1 MMVRTSFQARIA
13 IVLILLPLVVI
24 GALYFAVQAATNA
37 SIRTQAREQ
46 LEVGTSVFGQ
56 LLDTH
61 ARQLRDAVQVLTS
74 DFGFREA
81 VASGDE
87 ATIRSALFNHGAR
100 INAGVVMMF
109 DMDGKLTASTS
120 APPSVAQ
127 TEQINRQ
134 LNRQGQSI
142 LMPFDGQIYLLVQ
155 ATINAPLPI
164 ARLVTGFAIDD
175 RFAHELNQL
184 THLELSII
192 GSMDG
197 QPDVFVSTLQDLH
210 KITFDG
216 DSGEVMHG
224 DEPFLVQRLVL
235 GSGDGFR
242 VQALLQR
249 SLEQAR
255 GSVVALNKQILL
267 IAVAALVAS
276 LMGALLLAR
285 SLSRPIRHLAGAA
298 ERVGQG
304 DYEVPLALDRGDE
317 LGNLAKAFQSM
328 QQGIAERERQLAHN
342 ALHDPMTGLP
352 NRNLALERLSS
363 AIMADRHIALLYV
376 GIGNFRTVTES
387 CEAGGGDRVMQ
398 QLANRL
404 QMALRPSDSLARLHG
419 DEFVLLLDGADV
431 DSAVATADR
440 VQQLSMKPFRID
452 NVDIALDCHIGI
464 AGYPSDGV
472 TPEELLRR
480 AGIAM
485 QDAGQLP
492 GRIQVYESGR
502 DAVQQRQVQLIRD
515 LRHAA
520 QREELLL
527 HYQPKLDVR
536 NPSRL
541 QAEGL
546 LRWQHPQ
553 FGMVSPG
560 EFIPIAERTG
570 SIQILTAWVIE
581 EGVRQLQEWRQR
593 GLMVQLSLNI
603 STDDLIDAE
612 LPSRVGQLLAH
623 YQVPASQLIFEI
635 TESGVM
641 LNPAVALQVLHG
653 LRDKGIGLSVDDF
666 GTGYS
671 SLAQLKRM
679 PVQEL
684 KIDQS
689 FIRDLDDTS
698 EDAVI
703 VRSTIEMSHS
713 LGLKVVAEG
722 VELQRSLD
730 LLDRWQCDSVQGY
743 LISRP
748 LAPQAF
754 EAWMQRPLTSP
765 VSLVH

>member
-1 MMVRTSFQARIA
+1 MVRTSFQARIA
-13 IVLILLPLVVI
+13 SVLILLLLVVV
-24 GALYFAVQAATNA
+24 GALYFAVQAATTA

-46 LEVGTSVFGQ
+46 LDVGTGVFGQ
-56 LLDTH
+56 LLDVH

-87 ATIRSALFNHGAR
+87 ATIRSALLNHGAR

-109 DMDGKLTASTS
+109 DMDGKLSASTLT
-120 APPSVAQ
+120 PMSVPRA
-127 TEQINRQ
+127 EQINAQ
-134 LNRQGQSI
+134 LSRQGQSV
-142 LMPFDGQIYLLVQ
+142 LMPFDGRIYLLVQ
-155 ATINAPLPI
+155 ATVSAPLPI
-164 ARLVTGFAIDD
+164 ARLVMGFAIDEG
-175 RFAHELNQL
+175 FARELNQL
-184 THLELSII
+184 THLELTLT

-197 QPDVFVSTLQDLH
+197 QPDVRVSTLDDMPM
-210 KITFDG
+210 ITFDG

-224 DEPFLVQRLVL
+224 GEPFLVQRLVL
-235 GSGDGFR
+235 ASGDGFR

-255 GSVVALNKQILL
+255 GSVAALNKQILL
-267 IAVAALVAS
+267 IAVAALAAS
-276 LMGALLLAR
+276 LLGALLLAR
-285 SLSRPIRHLAGAA
+285 SLSQPIRRLAGAA

-304 DYEVPLALDRGDE
+304 DYEVPLALDRSDE
-317 LGNLAKAFQSM
+317 LGSLAKAFQSM
-328 QQGIAERERQLAHN
+328 QHGIAERERQLAHN
-342 ALHDPMTGLP
+342 ALHDPLTGLP

-363 AIMADRHIALLYV
+363 AIMAERHIALLYL
-376 GIGNFRTVTES
+376 GIGNFRTITES
-387 CEAGGGDRVMQ
+387 CEAGGGDRLMQ

-404 QMALRPSDSLARLHG
+404 QVALRPSDSLARLHG
-419 DEFVLLLDGADV
+419 DEFVLLLDGVDV

-452 NVDIALDCHIGI
+452 NVDVALDCRIGI
-464 AGYPSDGV
+464 AGFPSDGV

-485 QDAGQLP
+485 QDAGHLA

-515 LRHAA
+515 LRRAA

-536 NPSRL
+536 NPARI

-560 EFIPIAERTG
+560 EFIPLAERTG
-570 SIQILTAWVIE
+570 SIQTLTAWVIE

-593 GLMVQLSLNI
+593 GRVVQLSLNI
-603 STDDLIDAE
+603 STEDLIDTE
-612 LPSRVGQLLAH
+612 LPTRVGRLLAH
-623 YQVPASQLIFEI
+623 YQVPAAQLIFEI

-641 LNPAVALQVLHG
+641 LNPAAALQVLHG
-653 LRDKGIGLSVDDF
+653 LREKGIGLSVDDF

-689 FIRDLDDTS
+689 FIRELDDTS

-748 LAPQAF
+748 LAAQAF
-754 EAWMQRPLTSP
+754 ETWMQRPLTSP

>member
-1 MMVRTSFQARIA
+1 MVRTSFQARIA

-317 LGNLAKAFQSM
+317 LGSLAKAFQSM

-536 NPSRL
+536 NPSRI

-612 LPSRVGQLLAH
+612 LPYRVGQLLAH
-623 YQVPASQLIFEI
+623 YRVPASQLIFEI

-653 LRDKGIGLSVDDF
+653 LREKGIGLSVDDF

>member
-1 MMVRTSFQARIA
+1 MVRTSFQARIA

-317 LGNLAKAFQSM
+317 LGSLAKAFQSM

-363 AIMADRHIALLYV
+363 AIMADRHIALLYM

-536 NPSRL
+536 NPSRI

-612 LPSRVGQLLAH
+612 LPSRVGHLLGH

>member
-1 MMVRTSFQARIA
+1 MVRTSFQARIA

-317 LGNLAKAFQSM
+317 LGSLAKAFQSM

-754 EAWMQRPLTSP
+754 EVWMQRPLTSP

>member
-1 MMVRTSFQARIA
+1 MVRTSFQARIA

-317 LGNLAKAFQSM
+317 LGSLAKAFQSM

-536 NPSRL
+536 NPSRI

-623 YQVPASQLIFEI
+623 YRVPASQLIFEI

-653 LRDKGIGLSVDDF
+653 LREKGIGLSVDDF

>member
-1 MMVRTSFQARIA
+1 MVRTSFQARIA

-317 LGNLAKAFQSM
+317 LGSLAKAFQSM

-623 YQVPASQLIFEI
+623 YRVPASQLIFEI

-653 LRDKGIGLSVDDF
+653 LREKGIGLSVDDF